1 MFPRSTFS
9 IARRVCATVVIS
21 SLAGASVNAG
31 SRPASLLDRRNL
43 AVVAGPILT
52 GSAELPLAMEPG
64 AGRPDA
70 LRLDVRVRDLAGLTG
85 DSLRRAELAA
95 TYVLSGV
102 GIDAVW
108 VLCTPDHEEPRCADP
123 GAPTH
128 VFVSIVAKPTEGAFR
143 SRPRAL
149 AIAAVAEG
157 AQGSRVYI
165 VYERVEALAR
175 ESPEV
180 HASVLLGY
188 VIAHEIGHLL
198 LGSHSHSAT
207 GIMQARWFQREL
219 HQMATGDLLFT
230 PSEHIRLHAALLARN
245 QQDGAR

>member
-1 MFPRSTFS
+1 MFPRSTLS
-9 IARRVCATVVIS
+9 IARRMCATVVIS

-43 AVVAGPILT
+43 AVVAGLILT
-52 GSAELPLAMEPG
+52 GSAEVPLAIEPG

-123 GAPTH
+123 GL
-128 VFVSIVAKPTEGAFR
+128 R

-180 HASVLLGY
+180 DASVLLGY
-188 VIAHEIGHLL
+188 VVAHEIGHLL

-245 QQDGAR
+245 QQDGPR